1 VYCPGKEVNY
11 FNYGQLF
18 SEKTYKS
25 FFEGAEPG
33 QQIGEWTPDYF
44 HHYEAMHNIKET
56 CPWIKMITIFRH
68 TVERAFSNYKHAKF
82 EGRINSNWSFNQSFR
97 FWRVSHRSIY
107 SKRLR
112 QWWSLFD
119 KKQIKIMWYE
129 DIKEKPLKF
138 MQEIYRFIGV
148 DDSFVPDDLNKT
160 FEFDYHKDEDIQKL
174 QLTNED
180 RERWLE
186 FYLPYTE
193 ELEEMTGKNLSH
205 WKV

>member
-1 VYCPGKEVNY
+1 
-11 FNYGQLF
+11 
-18 SEKTYKS
+18 
-25 FFEGAEPG
+25 
-33 QQIGEWTPDYF
+33 
-44 HHYEAMHNIKET
+44 
-56 CPWIKMITIFRH
+56 
-68 TVERAFSNYKHAKF
+68 
-82 EGRINSNWSFNQSFR
+82 
-97 FWRVSHRSIY
+97 
-107 SKRLR
+107 
-112 QWWSLFD
+112 
-119 KKQIKIMWYE
+119 MWYE